1 MIIQLTKCSR
11 HKITFFA
18 NREVP
23 GTDVSSAADTDK
35 ENSMESEEEA
45 ENTRELL
52 DSTFDVQTAKKLS
65 FSVGPRSPLAPIFK
79 TPSLDSRSSSAD
91 IFANESE
98 ADMTPIVRKKE

>member
-1 MIIQLTKCSR
+1 
-11 HKITFFA
+11 
-18 NREVP
+18 
-23 GTDVSSAADTDK
+23 
-35 ENSMESEEEA
+35 MESEEEA

-79 TPSLDSRSSSAD
+79 TPSLDNRSSSAN

-98 ADMTPIVRKKE
+98 ADMMPIVRKKE